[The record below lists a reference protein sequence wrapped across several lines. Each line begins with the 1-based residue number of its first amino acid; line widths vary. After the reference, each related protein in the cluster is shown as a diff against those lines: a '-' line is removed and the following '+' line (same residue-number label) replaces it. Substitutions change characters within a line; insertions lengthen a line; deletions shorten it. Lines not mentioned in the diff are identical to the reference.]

1 MRQHETYS
9 VLITDDKG
17 KRGTGTLFYAEDAAS
32 FYVLTCTHVIYTSH
46 QINIQILIPAEGGPK
61 EESIVVS
68 RDHFRFSPIDKATVI
83 GDDST
88 HTCDIAIIECAKG
101 NLQLTPTRYALYPMT
116 SGERIVAVGYPKGSD
131 SPVYYQQDELTA
143 KVLKIQDDQDYFI
156 IRVDEA
162 FLNSA
167 DREAEL
173 KGFSGSPVWDEESLG
188 DQTLLFGGLMAIGV
202 GSNINR
208 GRVNVMNAR
217 LLQTLMRDEFGVTI
231 ESGLPMVDDSE
242 IAPGYEEPEESPDQL
257 MVRAGWIENERRKAQ
272 TYVDTLQLLKAVES
286 TRLTIDNSEFSK
298 CSDEQKISIYGV
310 LHEAYR
316 LARDFDIYDQISEK
330 MRKAGLTSPR
340 DDLTEAVR
348 YYEAQE
354 LDKADEF
361 IKKALSKNPAGN
373 EERVLAMAIRAAKRD
388 CDISAVSEFLGSRDQ
403 LLIKPKDEREE
414 EFLYQTL
421 GFVLSNYFKETT
433 RALRCLNRA
442 YQISLSTS
450 IGHILISP
458 WLTSL
463 I

>member
-32 FYVLTCTHVIYTSH
+32 FYVLTCAHVIYTSH

-316 LARDFDIYDQISEK
+316 LARDFDIYDQ
-330 MRKAGLTSPR
+330 
-340 DDLTEAVR
+340 
-348 YYEAQE
+348 
-354 LDKADEF
+354 
-361 IKKALSKNPAGN
+361 
-373 EERVLAMAIRAAKRD
+373 
-388 CDISAVSEFLGSRDQ
+388 
-403 LLIKPKDEREE
+403 
-414 EFLYQTL
+414 
-421 GFVLSNYFKETT
+421 
-433 RALRCLNRA
+433 
-442 YQISLSTS
+442 
-450 IGHILISP
+450 
-458 WLTSL
+458 
-463 I
+463 